1 MRARI
6 LHGLVLTCVLA
17 GGCHS
22 PRSNMTPRSLPG
34 SVNPLVIR
42 TEFGHERAWKQICAA
57 VRAPVQV
64 PGDEFYAHVD
74 FLDDVTFRDLSKDA
88 LVALVPQNYNH
99 SVLFVVDATT
109 VSQPEFPILVVDLH
123 AEKGR
128 SFRAIPAAIQCIE
141 NNLSI
146 ANMDFFEFAN
156 AVEKDGVFRGF
167 PRR

>member
-1 MRARI
+1 M
-6 LHGLVLTCVLA
+6 
-17 GGCHS
+17 
-22 PRSNMTPRSLPG
+22 
-34 SVNPLVIR
+34 
-42 TEFGHERAWKQICAA
+42 

-64 PGDEFYAHVD
+64 PGNEFYAHVD
-74 FLDDVTFRDLSKDA
+74 FLDDITFRGLSKDA
-88 LVALVPQNYNH
+88 LVALVPQNYQH

-109 VSQPEFPILVVDLH
+109 VSQEEFPILVVDLH

-128 SFRAIPAAIQCIE
+128 SFRAIPSAIQSIE

-146 ANMDFFEFAN
+146 SNMDFFEFAN